1 MTFPNPTLTW
11 SRSADVVPSTTTDG
25 TSVLAALNTA
35 ITATTGWEV
44 VDGGNGT
51 DDFLVIKP
59 SSASA
64 EVNKMRI
71 VFGHN
76 ASVATTVTEDAYNVS
91 GYMTMSMAINASS
104 DTAGTTFPVDTGVT
118 STEWRTGNIWSTIC
132 ADHPAPLKFVPCS
145 KTVSSNAITSLYVI
159 ASEEVLCVVFR
170 VSTAYCSP
178 NWMGAMLSPLGSPG
192 AGDANDRMYAAC
204 WAGSST
210 YMINTSLSTGV
221 NTSTK
226 APFGKSYYNYLSG
239 YHDDTRMKIYDT
251 DTSGWEL
258 GGMNNLFH
266 TGYNQYRGAADTVSH
281 NRDIVGNI
289 CLARIPILRKYLK
302 DGGNYID
309 KGVDPPQKIRCYG
322 YLRQIYPWGT
332 LHVDRET
339 VLDADSAEIGYVVAP
354 HTTTKYE
361 AWVHLNA

>member
-11 SRSADVVPSTTTDG
+11 SRSADAVPSTTTDG

-35 ITATTGWEV
+35 ITTTTGWEV
-44 VDGGNGT
+44 VDGGDGT
-51 DDFLVIKP
+51 EDFLVIKP

-91 GYMTMSMAINASS
+91 GYMTMSMVINAAS
-104 DTAGTTFPVDTGVT
+104 DAAGTTFPIDVVDAA
-118 STEWRTGNIWSTIC
+118 STWASADIWSGIH

-145 KTVSSNAITSLYVI
+145 FTVGASYPILSLYVI

-170 VSTAYCSP
+170 TSESKCSP

-204 WAGSST
+204 WAGSSA
-210 YMINTSLSTGV
+210 YMISTSLSTGV
-221 NTSTK
+221 STSTK

-258 GGMNNLFH
+258 GGMNNLFY

-289 CLARIPILRKYLK
+289 CLARTPILRKYLQ
-302 DGGNYID
+302 GSGNFMAASE
-309 KGVDPPQKIRCYG
+309 VRCYG

-332 LHVDRET
+332 LHLDRET
-339 VLDADSAEIGYVVAP
+339 VLDANSAEIGYVVAP
-354 HTTTKYE
+354 HTSTEYE